1 MSLKIALV
9 NPAFYDGK
17 EFRNRF
23 DDYLDWIK
31 GGNLYV
37 APFEPPLG
45 LAYLSSALKEDGHEV
60 RLIDMQGLLMDSEEL
75 ERQLREFSPSLVG
88 ITAMTPT
95 LPEAFK
101 VAETSKRVA
110 PKTVT
115 VLGGVHPTL
124 DPEGAL
130 SNHSV
135 DYVIR
140 GEGELAIRDLA
151 RAIERGAPPES
162 IDGVSYKRN
171 GLFYSRPKAK
181 LIEDLDALPLADYA
195 AFPAAKY
202 IEHNA
207 HLRNIKGISMLIGRG
222 CPFNCSFCAVNQT
235 MGRKWRSRSPE
246 KVVRQILDLKRDY
259 GIEGV
264 WFKDSIFN
272 LNKAWTR
279 EFAQRLIE
287 SGANVKFQALTRI
300 DMIDE
305 EEILLLKKAGLTQ
318 LDLGIEAGSLRIL
331 QKLSKGI
338 TPEKIKRNVA
348 IAKRHVKVFG
358 FFMIGIPGE
367 REEDVQETFSL
378 AKELE
383 LDRWTWSIYSPLPG
397 SALFDELVRHGKIS
411 PKQSDYANIH
421 FTKAFEGI
429 CDVPSARLKELY
441 AEINDHFCRRS
452 AKEPQ
457 LAAAGE

>member
-45 LAYLSSALKEDGHEV
+45 LAYLASALKAAGHEV
-60 RLIDMQGLLMDSEEL
+60 KLIDMQGLLMDSAEL
-75 ERQLREFSPSLVG
+75 ERQLKEFAPKIVG
-88 ITAMTPT
+88 VTAMTPT

-101 VAETSKRVA
+101 VADASKRALPDAAV
-110 PKTVT
+110 

-124 DPEGAL
+124 DPEGTLA
-130 SNHSV
+130 NRNV
-135 DYVIR
+135 DFVIR
-140 GEGELAIRDLA
+140 GEGEVAIRDLA
-151 RAIERGAPPES
+151 DAIDKRKPINE
-162 IDGVSYKRN
+162 IDGVSYRKD
-171 GLFYSRPKAK
+171 GLIFAK
-181 LIEDLDALPLADYA
+181 PRAALIENLDGLPLADYG
-195 AFPAAKY
+195 AFPTEKY

-207 HLRNIKGISMLIGRG
+207 HLRGIRGISMLIGRG

-246 KVVRQILDLKRDY
+246 RVVDQILELKREH

-272 LNKAWTR
+272 LNKGWTR
-279 EFAQRLIE
+279 QFAKLLIE
-287 SGANVKFQALTRI
+287 SKANIKFQALTRI

-305 EEILLLKKAGLTQ
+305 EELILLKQAGLTQ
-318 LDLGIEAGSLRIL
+318 IDLGIEAGSLKIL

-338 TPEKIKRNVA
+338 TPEKITRNVA

-367 REEDVQETFSL
+367 TEEDIFETFNL
-378 AKELE
+378 AKRLE

-397 SALFDELVRHGKIS
+397 SALFEELVHSGKIS
-411 PKQSDYANIH
+411 QTLTDYSNIH
-421 FTKAFEGI
+421 FTKAYGGI
-429 CDVPSARLKELY
+429 SEVPPERLKQLY
-441 AEINDHFCRRS
+441 AEINDYFCKSR
-452 AKEPQ
+452 
-457 LAAAGE
+457 AGEAQLV

>member
-45 LAYLSSALKEDGHEV
+45 LAYLASALKAAGHEV
-60 RLIDMQGLLMDSEEL
+60 KLIDMQGLVMDSEEL
-75 ERQLREFSPSLVG
+75 ERQLKEFSPKIVG
-88 ITAMTPT
+88 VTAMTPT

-101 VAETSKRVA
+101 VAAASKKVLPDA
-110 PKTVT
+110 AV

-124 DPEGAL
+124 DPEGTLAN
-130 SNHSV
+130 SNV
-135 DYVIR
+135 DFVVR
-140 GEGELAIRDLA
+140 GEGERVIIDLA
-151 RAIERGAPPES
+151 AAIENELS
-162 IDGVSYKRN
+162 IEEIDGISYRKS
-171 GLFYSRPKAK
+171 GLIFAK
-181 LIEDLDALPLADYA
+181 PRAALIDDLDKYPLADYA
-195 AFPAAKY
+195 AFPAEKY
-202 IEHNA
+202 IAHNA
-207 HLRNIKGISMLIGRG
+207 HLRGIRGISMLIGRG

-235 MGRKWRSRSPE
+235 MGKKWRSRSPE
-246 KVVRQILDLKRDY
+246 LVVNQILELKKSH

-272 LNKAWTR
+272 LNKNWTR
-279 EFAQRLIE
+279 KFANLLIE
-287 SGANVKFQALTRI
+287 SNANIKFQALTRI

-305 EEILLLKKAGLTQ
+305 EELLLLKKAGLTQ
-318 LDLGIEAGSLRIL
+318 VDLGIEAGSLRIL

-338 TPEKIKRNVA
+338 TPEKIKKNVA
-348 IAKRHVKVFG
+348 LAKKHVKVFG

-367 REEDVQETFSL
+367 TEDDILETFNL
-378 AKELE
+378 AKKLE

-397 SALFDELVRHGKIS
+397 SDLFKELVHSGKIS

-421 FTKAFEGI
+421 FTKAFRGI
-429 CDVPSARLKELY
+429 SEVPPERLKQLY
-441 AEINDHFCRRS
+441 AEINDYFCKNRDS
-452 AKEPQ
+452 ASR
-457 LAAAGE
+457 LAAAEA